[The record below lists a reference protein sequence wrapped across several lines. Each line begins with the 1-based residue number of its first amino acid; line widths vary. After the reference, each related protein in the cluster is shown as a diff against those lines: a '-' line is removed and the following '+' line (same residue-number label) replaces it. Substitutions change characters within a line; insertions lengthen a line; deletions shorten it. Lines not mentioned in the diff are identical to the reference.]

1 MNWLRNI
8 FRPRYSRDLRQLA
21 ESLEAENER
30 LREENRRLLSL
41 CRCLRDVNE
50 HLDKRLLAGE
60 TR

>member
-8 FRPRYSRDLRQLA
+8 FRPRPSRDLRQLA
-21 ESLEAENER
+21 QSLEVENER
-30 LREENRRLLSL
+30 LRDENRRLLSL

>member
-1 MNWLRNI
+1 MYWLRNI

-50 HLDKRLLAGE
+50 HLDKRLLAEE

>member
-1 MNWLRNI
+1 MNWLLSI
-8 FRPRYSRDLRQLA
+8 FRPQPSRDLRQLA

-50 HLDKRLLAGE
+50 HLDKRLLAEE

>member
-8 FRPRYSRDLRQLA
+8 LRPRSSRDLRQLA

-30 LREENRRLLSL
+30 LREENRRLHTL

-50 HLDKRLLAGE
+50 HLDKRLLAE
-60 TR
+60 DTR

>member
-8 FRPRYSRDLRQLA
+8 LRPRPSRDLRQLA

-30 LREENRRLLSL
+30 LREENQRLHTL

-50 HLDKRLLAGE
+50 HLDKRLLAEE

>member
-8 FRPRYSRDLRQLA
+8 FRPRPSRDLRQLA

-30 LREENRRLLSL
+30 LREENRRLHTL
-41 CRCLRDVNE
+41 CRALRDVNE
-50 HLDKRLLAGE
+50 HLDKRLLAEE

>member
-1 MNWLRNI
+1 MNWSLFFSRALA
-8 FRPRYSRDLRQLA
+8 SRDLRQLA

-30 LREENRRLLSL
+30 LREENRRLHTL

-50 HLDKRLLAGE
+50 HLDKRLLAEE